1 MKLEI
6 SSINRINAGGEN
18 SIHVQVVQRNDTE
31 SGATDV
37 VVEVE
42 IKDIDFMSKT
52 ISEIESIAISRAEA
66 VIG

>member
-6 SSINRINAGGEN
+6 SSINRINAGAEN

-37 VVEVE
+37 MVEVE

-52 ISEIESIAISRAEA
+52 ISEIESIAISRTEA
-66 VIG
+66 VIS